1 MKYAYRGIEY
11 TPKSS
16 KQLGIQTS
24 LKGTYRGAALSF
36 DGAIVHVP
44 DSVQVLTYRG
54 INYLGHR

>member
-11 TPKSS
+11 QPQSS
-16 KQLGIQTS
+16 SQLGVQPS

-36 DGAIVHVP
+36 DGGIVHVP

-54 INYLGHR
+54 INYLGQR